1 MAAASDENNNL
12 LTNEP
17 SSGTPSKL
25 KIPNTNN
32 NNKIAN
38 IMVGLLCGLFIGSY
52 SSDGNSAVGN
62 NSDMYLRNTNSSLI
76 SSSESYSMSSLD
88 FTLLDIP
95 SSVKEIVINVGS
107 NLDPLLPSKEMGPC
121 AHTIAIEP
129 IVGCKI
135 PEHRQLSVINA
146 AISSTVRRYFCTL
159 LYLTFNH

>member
-1 MAAASDENNNL
+1 
-12 LTNEP
+12 
-17 SSGTPSKL
+17 
-25 KIPNTNN
+25 
-32 NNKIAN
+32 
-38 IMVGLLCGLFIGSY
+38 
-52 SSDGNSAVGN
+52 
-62 NSDMYLRNTNSSLI
+62 
-76 SSSESYSMSSLD
+76 MSSLD

-146 AISSTVRRYFCTL
+146 AVSSTVRLVIFVHCCIFTI
-159 LYLTFNH
+159 